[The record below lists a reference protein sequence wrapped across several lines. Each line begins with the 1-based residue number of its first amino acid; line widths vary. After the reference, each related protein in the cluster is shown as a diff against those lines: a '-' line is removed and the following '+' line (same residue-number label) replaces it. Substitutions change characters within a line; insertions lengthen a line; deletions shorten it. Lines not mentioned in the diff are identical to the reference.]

1 MSLLRPVKDK
11 LTSDPAYAFRAHP
24 QSEYRVAQAGTARF
38 EPGWGGIAVRT
49 SWRRGLPRRYTE
61 SRITRTDTQ
70 RAEFRPLPGMGHLNV
85 DLVREMLGGFRP
97 FTPVVTV
104 DGAPA
109 ATGIGEGVI
118 VVPAGR
124 HLVQMQSGASG
135 PYRSVDVRPG
145 EVVELDG
152 VTTKLRHL
160 TCMEGRPIDSYRD
173 IVLGPRGKTRVKDGA
188 LFRSLIVG
196 GLAAIAVLGLL
207 ALAGLI
213 GILDFEFDSP
223 ATIIP
228 VVATYAVV
236 AAAFGMWE
244 NRPGNPVGEPH
255 GPDPHSGVDHRVLDP
270 GDRQPPQ
277 AAPGRAVLRVH
288 AVYRQDH
295 NREDVGPG
303 EPTGRS
309 LKELLDKN
317 AAERAKNWDSTG
329 EPAPP
334 PARPWMAPPSVKV
347 NGRALPAV
355 WGLNEYQ
362 VPPGPSVVEIAVPPP
377 TNAVDGQT
385 QMLMDQSAIR
395 VNTQLDP
402 ARPTEIGAYARIR
415 VTPGIDGATLKEYRA
430 LMRQA

>member
-1 MSLLRPVKDK
+1 M
-11 LTSDPAYAFRAHP
+11 RA
-24 QSEYRVAQAGTARF
+24 
-38 EPGWGGIAVRT
+38 
-49 SWRRGLPRRYTE
+49 SWRRGLPRRYSE

-85 DLVREMLGGFRP
+85 DLVRELLGGFRP

-104 DGAPA
+104 DGVPA

-124 HLVQMQSGASG
+124 HLVQLQSGASG

-160 TCMEGRPIDSYRD
+160 TCMEGRPIDSYGD

-188 LFRSLIVG
+188 LFRSLAVG

-207 ALAGLI
+207 ALAGLT
-213 GILDFEFDSP
+213 GILEFAFDSP

-236 AAAFGMWE
+236 AIAFGIWE

-255 GPDPHSGVDHRVLDP
+255 GPDLHSGVNHRVLDP
-270 GDRQPPQ
+270 HDRQPPQ
-277 AAPGRAVLRVH
+277 AARAARCCGCTPST
-288 AVYRQDH
+288 ARTTI
-295 NREDVGPG
+295 
-303 EPTGRS
+303 EPTSAPASRPVGVSRNCS
-309 LKELLDKN
+309 TRTPPNAPRTGTRPASRRPSGPPLDG
-317 AAERAKNWDSTG
+317 AAL
-329 EPAPP
+329 
-334 PARPWMAPPSVKV
+334 VKV

-362 VPPGPSVVEIAVPPP
+362 LPRARVPWRSRSRP
-377 TNAVDGQT
+377 
-385 QMLMDQSAIR
+385 
-395 VNTQLDP
+395 
-402 ARPTEIGAYARIR
+402 RPTRWAARR
-415 VTPGIDGATLKEYRA
+415 RC
-430 LMRQA
+430 